1 MLQPE
6 RECGKLI
13 VKDNWVMCPVC
24 RKGKL
29 IKLRGDSTI
38 LNVERKCK
46 RCGQISN
53 VNIDQRL
60 SQSGN
65 ASA

>member
-1 MLQPE
+1 MQSQE
-6 RECGKLI
+6 KCDKLI
-13 VKDNWVMCPVC
+13 VKDNWVMCPAC

-29 IKLRGDSTI
+29 IKLRGDSII

-46 RCGQISN
+46 LCGRYTT